1 MIANAGHDEN
11 GKYHGGKAGDQTGGE
26 YCIRSWYPRPWSGV
40 LRAKKANVREVIADV
55 GEKGAKNNNVGYDQY
70 QRLTLHTE
78 NAKVGWHPEKITT
91 KCETDCTA
99 SAMDAAVAAG
109 HRCGVKALTTIPTST
124 YSGNIVKNFKATGEF
139 EWLTDSKYRTS
150 DKYLL
155 RGDILVYENHHAAI
169 NLTTGSAVSSSSSSS
184 KPSTSSPA
192 SYYKVGKV
200 YTVQVNNLNVRT
212 CAGTNYAKK
221 SKKQLTADA
230 QKHCNSSGQ
239 LMKGTRTTC
248 KAVKTVGS
256 NVWVQI
262 PSGWVCAY
270 LGSSKKYY
278 LK

>member
-11 GKYHGGKAGDQTGGE
+11 GKYHGGKAGDQTGSE
-26 YCIRSWYPRPWSGV
+26 YCVRSWYNRPWSGI

-150 DKYLL
+150 DKYLK

-169 NLTTGSAVSSSSSSS
+169 NLTDGSAVSSTTTS
-184 KPSTSSPA
+184 KKAYTGAFPNKFPSRG
-192 SYYKVGKV
+192 Y
-200 YTVQVNNLNVRT
+200 YTV
-212 CAGTNYAKK
+212 GDGYKTNTSATYDTQIRRIQEFLKWAVTSTLKVDGDYGPNTKSAVTAFQKKVFTAKSDIDGK
-221 SKKQLTADA
+221 FGSKTLA
-230 QKHCNSSGQ
+230 
-239 LMKGTRTTC
+239 
-248 KAVKTVGS
+248 KAKT
-256 NVWVQI
+256 
-262 PSGWVCAY
+262 Y
-270 LGSSKKYY
+270 KR
-278 LK
+278 

>member
-11 GKYHGGKAGDQTGGE
+11 GKYHGGKAGDQTGSE
-26 YCIRSWYPRPWSGV
+26 YCVRSWYNRPWSGV

-169 NLTTGSAVSSSSSSS
+169 NLTNGSSATSSSS
-184 KPSTSSPA
+184 KPSTSA
-192 SYYKVGKV
+192 
-200 YTVQVNNLNVRT
+200 
-212 CAGTNYAKK
+212 
-221 SKKQLTADA
+221 
-230 QKHCNSSGQ
+230 
-239 LMKGTRTTC
+239 
-248 KAVKTVGS
+248 
-256 NVWVQI
+256 
-262 PSGWVCAY
+262 
-270 LGSSKKYY
+270 SSKKGYSGTFPALPSRGYY
-278 LK
+278 QTGDGYKTLTNYTTQIKRVQSFINWAVGAGLTVDGDYGPKTATGVKTFQKKVGISADGKFGKNTLAKAKSYKK

>member
-11 GKYHGGKAGDQTGGE
+11 GKYHGGKAGDQTGSE
-26 YCIRSWYPRPWSGV
+26 YCVRSWYNRPWSGV

-169 NLTTGSAVSSSSSSS
+169 NLTNGSAVSSSSSKPSSS
-184 KPSTSSPA
+184 KKGYSGTFPALPSRG
-192 SYYKVGKV
+192 YYQIGDGYK
-200 YTVQVNNLNVRT
+200 TL
-212 CAGTNYAKK
+212 TNYTTQIKRLQSFLNWAVNAK
-221 SKKQLTADA
+221 LTADGDYGPKTSA
-230 QKHCNSSGQ
+230 
-239 LMKGTRTTC
+239 
-248 KAVKTVGS
+248 AVKLFQKVVG
-256 NVWVQI
+256 
-262 PSGWVCAY
+262 
-270 LGSSKKYY
+270 
-278 LK
+278 LKADGLFGKNSLAKAKSYRK